1 MHKLLNMK
9 IVKLKISD
17 LEGNIGQ
24 IPGLP
29 KNPRKWSEDEV
40 SALAAS
46 LLETP
51 ELFEAR
57 PIICVPYGEKYVIL
71 GGNMRFEAS
80 KKNKAKTV
88 PCVVM
93 PSDTPIEKMIEIVAK
108 DNGSFGHWD
117 TRETVS
123 SPQLSNAYLLAYKWL
138 EFNGFNHLWYS
149 NGFCFFG
156 EERIH
161 FNVTQKFKVGFICDI
176 THFGEWRII
185 PQAGI
190 RFDI

>member
-1 MHKLLNMK
+1 MK

-17 LEGNIGQ
+17 LESNVGQ

-40 SALAAS
+40 NILAAS

-57 PIICVPYGEKYVIL
+57 PIICVQHGEKYVIL

-80 KKNKAKTV
+80 KKNEAKTV

-93 PSDTPIEKMIEIVAK
+93 PQDTPIEKMIEIVAK

-117 TRETVS
+117 IPELPKNWSQHNLSDWGVVKLPSIDVS
-123 SPQLSNAYLLAYKWL
+123 GLFSDIEPKHKEKTTQEITLV
-138 EFNGFNHLWYS
+138 FNS
-149 NGFCFFG
+149 D
-156 EERIH
+156 
-161 FNVTQKFKVGFICDI
+161 VDI
-176 THFGEWRII
+176 EQVKQTIVDSL
-185 PQAGI
+185 AGI
-190 RFDI
+190 DFKMK

>member
-9 IVKLKISD
+9 IVKLNISD

-29 KNPRKWSEDEV
+29 KNSRKWSEDEISV
-40 SALAAS
+40 LAAS

-80 KKNKAKTV
+80 KKNQAKTV

-117 TRETVS
+117 IPELQKS
-123 SPQLSNAYLLAYKWL
+123 WSQHNLSDWGVVKLPSIDISGLFSDIEPKHK
-138 EFNGFNHLWYS
+138 EKT
-149 NGFCFFG
+149 
-156 EERIH
+156 
-161 FNVTQKFKVGFICDI
+161 TQEITIVLDCDVDIEQVKKTIVEALGDINFKMK
-176 THFGEWRII
+176 
-185 PQAGI
+185 
-190 RFDI
+190 